1 MTDTTIACA
10 VTDDSRWRAVLAS
23 GATAVPRWSL
33 TPRVPGEGPVA
44 TTVTVPAALLDA
56 VSAQAGRLGVVPEAL
71 LLAAHARVLAALTAE
86 PEVLAGVEVAGRTL
100 PARLDTEVA
109 SWRVLATAAATAL
122 TELAGADQPGDE
134 VALAQARR
142 DLTGLWPETVLAP
155 AVADGSAAD
164 APLADDAVF
173 RVDRPAAGV
182 LRVVHRP
189 GDLDAAAAERIAGYH
204 LTALEQLCADLDAAP
219 GAQGLVGPE
228 ELAQQV
234 DALAGP
240 VRERPDRPAHEIIRA
255 RAAADPDRVA
265 VVNGERSWTY
275 RELDEVT
282 DRVARAI
289 LARRLP
295 PEGIV
300 AVVAERTL
308 DWAASVLGILKA
320 GAAYLPL
327 EPHFPADRIATVLT
341 RADAQLVLGERGS
354 TTTLDEA
361 LAGLGAAAPERLL
374 VDDAIAEEHGNV
386 VPQVEIAADRLAYLY
401 FTSGSTG
408 EPKGAMCEHAGMVNH
423 LYAKIEDLGI
433 TEGTVVTETAPQCF
447 DISLWQ
453 LVAPWLVGGTTVI
466 VEQEVILDVPRFVDL
481 LARRRV
487 EVAQLVPSYLD
498 VVVSFLEQQ
507 DAPATEVLPALRRIA
522 VTGEAVKKELVARWF
537 SVRPDVAVVN
547 AYGLTE
553 TCDDTNHEILTEVP
567 AGERVPLGPA
577 VPNVRVYVV
586 DEHLHPVPLGAPGEI
601 VFSGVCVGRGYVND
615 PERTA
620 KAFVPDPLRPGERL
634 YRSGDH
640 GRWLPDG
647 KLDFLGRRD
656 HQVKISG
663 FRIEIGEVENTLL
676 RAPGVRDAAVVVA
689 ERPGRGKQLVGF
701 YGAAAPVETEVL
713 RGTLEASL
721 PVYMVPPVLHH
732 QETLPLTPN
741 GKIDRKALTALA
753 LALDEPEP
761 AAGGDT
767 TPLTPTEER
776 VAAVWAPLLG
786 VDASALGRDT
796 HFFERGGSSLLAVK
810 MAVGLK
816 KAVTLPEIVAN
827 PVLADLAAL
836 IDGRATAE
844 PAPAPAPAP
853 AAAPTTAPAPPP
865 SDVDETPTVRL
876 RASDLTPST

>member
-1 MTDTTIACA
+1 MTHATTCA
-10 VTDDSRWRAVLAS
+10 VTDDTRWRAVLAS
-23 GATAVPRWSL
+23 GATAVPRWSNG
-33 TPRVPGEGPVA
+33 PRTAGEDAVTTAVA
-44 TTVTVPAALLDA
+44 VPAELATALA
-56 VSAQAGRLGVVPEAL
+56 ARAGELGVDTDAL

-86 PEVLAGVEVAGRTL
+86 PEVLAGITLTGRTL
-100 PARLDTEVA
+100 PCRLDTDVA
-109 SWRVLATAAATAL
+109 SWRALVAAAAAAVTATAAADHEA
-122 TELAGADQPGDE
+122 EA
-134 VALAQARR
+134 VALARARH
-142 DLTGLWPETVLAP
+142 DLAGLWPETVLGLGTAP
-155 AVADGSAAD
+155 VPTEQP
-164 APLADDAVF
+164 PLADDTVW
-173 RVDRPAAGV
+173 RVDRPAGDV
-182 LRVVHRP
+182 LRIAHRP
-189 GDLDAAAAERIAGYH
+189 GDLDTAAAERVAGYH
-204 LTALEQLCADLDAAP
+204 LTALGQLCADPDAAP
-219 GAQGLVGPE
+219 AAAGLVGPE
-228 ELAQQV
+228 ELALLV
-234 DALAGP
+234 DGLAGP
-240 VRERPDRPAHEIIRA
+240 ERERPDRPAHEIIRD

-265 VVNGERSWTY
+265 VINGDRSWTY

-289 LARRLP
+289 LARGLP

-308 DWAASVLGILKA
+308 DWAASVLGVLKA

-327 EPHFPADRIATVLT
+327 EPHFPADRIAGVLT
-341 RADAQLVLGERGS
+341 RADAHLVLGERGS
-354 TTTLDEA
+354 TATLDEA

-374 VDDAIAEEHGNV
+374 VDDAVVEEHGDA
-386 VPQVEIAADRLAYLY
+386 VPRVDVAGDRLAYLY

-453 LVAPWLVGGTTVI
+453 LVAPWLVGATTVI
-466 VEQEVILDVPRFVDL
+466 VEQGTILDVPSFVDL

-498 VVVSFLEQQ
+498 VVVSYLEQQ
-507 DAPATEVLPALRRIA
+507 DVPATEVLPALRRIA

-586 DEHLHPVPLGAPGEI
+586 DPHLHPVPLGAPGEI

-615 PERTA
+615 PDRTA
-620 KAFVPDPLRPGERL
+620 AAFVPDPLRPGERL

-640 GRWLPDG
+640 GRWLPSG

-663 FRIEIGEVENTLL
+663 FRIEIGEIENTLL

-701 YGAAAPVETEVL
+701 YGAAAPVGTDVL
-713 RGTLEASL
+713 RTTLGATL

-732 QETLPLTPN
+732 REVLPLTPN

-753 LALDEPEP
+753 LALDEPEAP
-761 AAGGDT
+761 DAGADDAA
-767 TPLTPTEER
+767 LTPTEAR

-786 VDASALGRDT
+786 VDPSAIGRDT
-796 HFFERGGSSLLAVK
+796 HFFDRGGSSLLAVK

-816 KAVTLPEIVAN
+816 KAVSLPDIVRH

-836 IDGRATAE
+836 IDAQA
-844 PAPAPAPAP
+844 APAPAGNEDDA
-853 AAAPTTAPAPPP
+853 
-865 SDVDETPTVRL
+865 PTVRL
-876 RASDLTPST
+876 RPSDLTPST

>member
-1 MTDTTIACA
+1 M
-10 VTDDSRWRAVLAS
+10 
-23 GATAVPRWSL
+23 
-33 TPRVPGEGPVA
+33 
-44 TTVTVPAALLDA
+44 
-56 VSAQAGRLGVVPEAL
+56 
-71 LLAAHARVLAALTAE
+71 
-86 PEVLAGVEVAGRTL
+86 
-100 PARLDTEVA
+100 
-109 SWRVLATAAATAL
+109 
-122 TELAGADQPGDE
+122 
-134 VALAQARR
+134 
-142 DLTGLWPETVLAP
+142 
-155 AVADGSAAD
+155 
-164 APLADDAVF
+164 
-173 RVDRPAAGV
+173 
-182 LRVVHRP
+182 
-189 GDLDAAAAERIAGYH
+189 
-204 LTALEQLCADLDAAP
+204 
-219 GAQGLVGPE
+219 
-228 ELAQQV
+228 
-234 DALAGP
+234 
-240 VRERPDRPAHEIIRA
+240 
-255 RAAADPDRVA
+255 
-265 VVNGERSWTY
+265 
-275 RELDEVT
+275 
-282 DRVARAI
+282 
-289 LARRLP
+289 
-295 PEGIV
+295 
-300 AVVAERTL
+300 VAERTL

-327 EPHFPADRIATVLT
+327 EPHFPPDRIATVLT
-341 RADAQLVLGERGS
+341 RAEARLVLGERGS
-354 TTTLDEA
+354 T
-361 LAGLGAAAPERLL
+361 
-374 VDDAIAEEHGNV
+374 DDARRGPGRASARR
-386 VPQVEIAADRLAYLY
+386 PRSACSSTTPSRRSTATRSRAVEIAGDRLAYLY

-453 LVAPWLVGGTTVI
+453 LVAPWLVGGTTVL
-466 VEQEVILDVPRFVDL
+466 VEQETILDVPSFVDL

-498 VVVSFLEQQ
+498 VVVSYLEQQ
-507 DAPATEVLPALRRIA
+507 DVPAAEVLPALKRIA

-586 DEHLHPVPLGAPGEI
+586 DEALNPVPLGAPGEI

-615 PERTA
+615 PDRTA
-620 KAFVPDPLRPGERL
+620 KAFVSDPLRPGERL

-676 RAPGVRDAAVVVA
+676 RAPGVRDASVVVA

-713 RGTLEASL
+713 RATLGAAL
-721 PVYMVPPVLHH
+721 PAYMVPPVLHH

-753 LALDEPEP
+753 LALDEPEAP
-761 AAGGDT
+761 AADADA
-767 TPLTPTEER
+767 TPLTPTEAR

-786 VDASALGRDT
+786 VDASAIGRDT
-796 HFFERGGSSLLAVK
+796 HFFDRGGSSLLAVK

-816 KAVTLPEIVAN
+816 KAVSLPDIVRQPRARR
-827 PVLADLAAL
+827 PRRAHRQQ
-836 IDGRATAE
+836 GRGR
-844 PAPAPAPAP
+844 P
-853 AAAPTTAPAPPP
+853 AAAHAAPRGRGRAADRPPAALRPHPLVTAK
-865 SDVDETPTVRL
+865 TPRRPL
-876 RASDLTPST
+876 RRSHSCR

>member
-1 MTDTTIACA
+1 MTHATTTCA
-10 VTDDSRWRAVLAS
+10 VTGDSRWRAVLAS
-23 GATAVPRWSL
+23 GASAVPRWSL
-33 TPRVPGEGPVA
+33 TPRAPGGESVTT
-44 TTVTVPAALLDA
+44 TTVAVPAELTAA
-56 VSAQAGRLGVVPEAL
+56 VPTLAGDLGVSPEAL

-86 PEVLAGVEVAGRTL
+86 PDVLAGVVVTDRTL
-100 PARLDTEVA
+100 PCRLDTGVA
-109 SWRVLATAAATAL
+109 SWRALIAAAAETLSAATA
-122 TELAGADQPGDE
+122 TDHAEGAA
-134 VALAQARR
+134 ALARARR
-142 DLTGLWPETVLAP
+142 DLAGLWPETVLALGAAP
-155 AVADGSAAD
+155 TAEPDDGATLED
-164 APLADDAVF
+164 GTVF
-173 RVDRPAAGV
+173 RIDRPAGGL
-182 LRVVHRP
+182 LRVVHRT

-204 LTALEQLCADLDAAP
+204 LTALGALCADPDAPP
-219 GAQGLVGPE
+219 GAEGLVGPE
-228 ELAQQV
+228 ELAHLV
-234 DALAGP
+234 DGLAGP
-240 VRERPDRPAHEIIRA
+240 ERERPDLRAHEIIRA

-265 VVNGERSWTY
+265 VVRGERSWTY
-275 RELDEVT
+275 AELDEVT
-282 DRVARAI
+282 DRVARAL
-289 LARRLP
+289 LARGLP

-320 GAAYLPL
+320 GGSYLPL
-327 EPHFPADRIATVLT
+327 EPHFPPERIATVLT
-341 RADAQLVLGERGS
+341 RARARLVLGERGS
-354 TTTLDEA
+354 TATLDEA
-361 LAGLGAAAPERLL
+361 LDVLGTAAPERLL
-374 VDDAIAEEHGNV
+374 VDDAVAEDHGAE
-386 VPQVEIAADRLAYLY
+386 VPGVDVAGDRLAYLY

-433 TEGTVVTETAPQCF
+433 TEGTVVAQTAPQCF

-453 LVAPWLVGGTTVI
+453 LVAPWMVGATTVL
-466 VEQEVILDVPRFVDL
+466 VEQETVLDVPSFVDL
-481 LARRRV
+481 LARREV

-498 VVVSFLEQQ
+498 VVVSYLEQQ
-507 DAPATEVLPALRRIA
+507 AGSAAEVLPALRRLA

-567 AGERVPLGPA
+567 TGERVPLGPA

-586 DEHLHPVPLGAPGEI
+586 DEGLHPVPLGAPGEI

-615 PERTA
+615 PDRTA

-647 KLDFLGRRD
+647 KLDFLGRLD

-713 RGTLEASL
+713 RATLGASL
-721 PVYMVPPVLHH
+721 PSYMVPPVLHH
-732 QETLPLTPN
+732 RETLPLTPN
-741 GKIDRKALTALA
+741 GKIDTKALTALA
-753 LALDEPEP
+753 LALAEPETP
-761 AAGGDT
+761 AADA
-767 TPLTPTEER
+767 TPLTPTEAR

-786 VDASALGRDT
+786 VDASVIGRDT
-796 HFFERGGSSLLAVK
+796 HFFDRGGSSLLAVK

-816 KAVTLPEIVAN
+816 KAVSLPDIVRH

-836 IDGRATAE
+836 IDSQT
-844 PAPAPAPAP
+844 PDVPAPAP
-853 AAAPTTAPAPPP
+853 AAEASPAPVAG
-865 SDVDETPTVRL
+865 SEAPTVRL
-876 RASDLTPST
+876 RLSDLTPSS

>member
-1 MTDTTIACA
+1 MTQATTTCA
-10 VTDDSRWRAVLAS
+10 VTDDTRWRAVLAS
-23 GATAVPRWSL
+23 GATAVPRWSR
-33 TPRVPGEGPVA
+33 TSGTSDGGAIATTVAVPGEL
-44 TTVTVPAALLDA
+44 AAA
-56 VSAQAGRLGVVPEAL
+56 VSAQAEALGVGPEAL

-86 PEVLAGVEVAGRTL
+86 PEVLAGVAVTDRTL
-100 PARLDTEVA
+100 PCRLDTGVA
-109 SWRVLATAAATAL
+109 SWRALVADSAAAVTSLTAADH
-122 TELAGADQPGDE
+122 ADE
-134 VALAQARR
+134 AAALARARR
-142 DLTGLWPETVLAP
+142 DLAGLWPETVLGLGP
-155 AVADGSAAD
+155 GEN
-164 APLADDAVF
+164 APLTEDTVF
-173 RVDRPAAGV
+173 RVDRPAGDL

-189 GDLDAAAAERIAGYH
+189 GDLDAEAAERVAGYH
-204 LTALEQLCADLDAAP
+204 LTALGQLCADPDAAP
-219 GAQGLVGPE
+219 DAAGLVGPG
-228 ELAQQV
+228 ELAYQV
-234 DALAGP
+234 DGLAGP
-240 VRERPDRPAHEIIRA
+240 ERERPDLPAHEIIRA
-255 RAAADPDRVA
+255 RAAAHPDRVA
-265 VVNGERSWTY
+265 VVHGDRAWTY

-282 DRVARAI
+282 DRIARAL
-289 LARRLP
+289 LARGLP

-327 EPHFPADRIATVLT
+327 EPHFPPDRIATVLT
-341 RADAQLVLGERGS
+341 RAQARLVLGERGS
-354 TTTLDEA
+354 TTTLDQA
-361 LAGLGAAAPERLL
+361 LESLGASAPERLL
-374 VDDAIAEEHGNV
+374 VDDAVAEEHGDT
-386 VPQVEIAADRLAYLY
+386 VPRVEIAGDRLAYLY

-453 LVAPWLVGGTTVI
+453 LVAPWLVGGTTVL
-466 VEQEVILDVPRFVDL
+466 VEQETILDVPSFVDL

-498 VVVSFLEQQ
+498 VVVSYLEQQ
-507 DAPATEVLPALRRIA
+507 DVPAAEVLPALKRIA

-586 DEHLHPVPLGAPGEI
+586 DEALNPVPLGAPGEI

-615 PERTA
+615 PDRTA
-620 KAFVPDPLRPGERL
+620 KAFVSDPLRPGERL

-676 RAPGVRDAAVVVA
+676 RAPGVRDASVVVA

-713 RGTLEASL
+713 RATLGAAL
-721 PVYMVPPVLHH
+721 PAYMVPPVLHH

-753 LALDEPEP
+753 LALDEPEAP
-761 AAGGDT
+761 AADADAP
-767 TPLTPTEER
+767 PLTPTEAR

-786 VDASALGRDT
+786 VDASAIGRDT
-796 HFFERGGSSLLAVK
+796 HFFDRGGSSLLAVK

-816 KAVTLPEIVAN
+816 KAVSLPDIVRN

-836 IDGRATAE
+836 IDSKVEDE
-844 PAPAPAPAP
+844 P
-853 AAAPTTAPAPPP
+853 
-865 SDVDETPTVRL
+865 PTVRL
-876 RASDLTPST
+876 QPSGLTPSS

>member
-1 MTDTTIACA
+1 MTDTTCA
-10 VTDDSRWRAVLAS
+10 VTDDARWRAVLAS

-33 TPRVPGEGPVA
+33 APRVPGEAPVT
-44 TTVTVPAALLDA
+44 TTVGVPAELATA
-56 VSAQAGRLGVVPEAL
+56 MSAQAGRLGVVPEAL

-100 PARLDTEVA
+100 PARLDTEVP
-109 SWRVLATAAATAL
+109 SWRTLATAAAATL
-122 TELAGADQPGDE
+122 TTLTGADRAEDD
-134 VALAQARR
+134 VALARARR

-155 AVADGSAAD
+155 EVSAPGSPPEEAV
-164 APLADDAVF
+164 PLADDTVF
-173 RVDRPAAGV
+173 RIDRPAEDL

-189 GDLDAAAAERIAGYH
+189 GELDDAAAERIAGYH
-204 LTALEQLCADLDAAP
+204 LTALDQLCADPDAGP

-234 DALAGP
+234 DGLAGP
-240 VRERPDRPAHEIIRA
+240 VRERPDRPAHEIVRD

-265 VVNGERSWTY
+265 VVHGDRSWTY

-282 DRVARAI
+282 DRVARA
-289 LARRLP
+289 LLSRGLP

-308 DWAASVLGILKA
+308 DWAACVLGILKA

-327 EPHFPADRIATVLT
+327 EPHFPPDRIAGVLT
-341 RADAQLVLGERGS
+341 RADARIVLGERGS

-361 LAGLGAAAPERLL
+361 LRNLGAAAPERLL
-374 VDDAIAEEHGNV
+374 VDDAVAEEHGDE
-386 VPQVEIAADRLAYLY
+386 VPRVDIGGDRLAYLY

-466 VEQEVILDVPRFVDL
+466 VEQETILDVPSFVDL

-498 VVVSFLEQQ
+498 VVVSYLEQHS
-507 DAPATEVLPALRRIA
+507 APAAEVLPALRRIA

-537 SVRPDVAVVN
+537 AVRPDVAVVN

-567 AGERVPLGPA
+567 TGERVPLGPA

-586 DEHLHPVPLGAPGEI
+586 DEGLHPVPLGAPGEI

-615 PERTA
+615 PDRTA

-713 RGTLEASL
+713 RATLEASL
-721 PVYMVPPVLHH
+721 PVYMIPPVLHH
-732 QETLPLTPN
+732 RETLPLTPN

-753 LALDEPEP
+753 LSLDEPETP
-761 AAGGDT
+761 DDDGDAA
-767 TPLTPTEER
+767 PLTPTEAR

-786 VDASALGRDT
+786 VDESAIGRDT
-796 HFFERGGSSLLAVK
+796 HFFDRGGSSLLAVK

-816 KAVTLPEIVAN
+816 KAVSLPDIVRH

-836 IDGRATAE
+836 IDGKAADV
-844 PAPAPAPAP
+844 PAPAPAP
-853 AAAPTTAPAPPP
+853 AA
-865 SDVDETPTVRL
+865 ETERPTVRL
-876 RASDLTPST
+876 QFSDLTPSS

>member
-1 MTDTTIACA
+1 MTQPTTCA
-10 VTDDSRWRAVLAS
+10 VTDDTRWRAVLAS
-23 GATAVPRWSL
+23 GATAVPRWSR
-33 TPRVPGEGPVA
+33 TPGAPGGDAVT
-44 TTVTVPAALLDA
+44 TTVAVPADLAAA
-56 VSAQAGRLGVVPEAL
+56 VSAQAGRLGAVPEAL

-86 PEVLAGVEVAGRTL
+86 PEVLAGVATAGRTL
-100 PARLDTEVA
+100 PARLDTEVG
-109 SWRVLATAAATAL
+109 SWRVLVTAAAAAL
-122 TELAGADQPGDE
+122 TGLAAADQVADE
-134 VALAQARR
+134 VGLAQARR
-142 DLTGLWPETVLAP
+142 DLAGLWPETVLGVGAG
-155 AVADGSAAD
+155 DGPVLED
-164 APLADDAVF
+164 GTVF
-173 RVDRPAAGV
+173 AIDRPADDV

-189 GDLDAAAAERIAGYH
+189 GALDVPAAERIAGYH
-204 LTALEQLCADLDAAP
+204 LTALGQLCADPDATP
-219 GAQGLVGPE
+219 GAAGLVGPE
-228 ELAQQV
+228 ELAFQV
-234 DALAGP
+234 DGLAGP
-240 VRERPDRPAHEIIRA
+240 VRERPDLPAHEIIRA

-265 VVNGERSWTY
+265 VRHGDRSWTY

-289 LARRLP
+289 LARGLP

-341 RADAQLVLGERGS
+341 RADARLVLGERGS

-361 LAGLGAAAPERLL
+361 LAGLGDAAPERLL
-374 VDDAIAEEHGNV
+374 VDDAVAEEHGDA
-386 VPQVEIAADRLAYLY
+386 VPRVDVAGDRLAYLY

-453 LVAPWLVGGTTVI
+453 LVAPWLVGGTTVL
-466 VEQEVILDVPRFVDL
+466 VEQETILDVPSFVDL

-498 VVVSFLEQQ
+498 VVVSYLEQL
-507 DAPATEVLPALRRIA
+507 DVPASEALPALRRIA

-567 AGERVPLGPA
+567 TGERVPLGRA

-586 DEHLHPVPLGAPGEI
+586 DEALHPVPLGAPGEI

-620 KAFVPDPLRPGERL
+620 KAFVADPLRPGERL

-676 RAPGVRDAAVVVA
+676 RAPGVRDASVVVA

-701 YGAAAPVETEVL
+701 YGAAAPVETDVL
-713 RGTLEASL
+713 RATLGASL
-721 PVYMVPPVLHH
+721 PAYMVPPVLHH

-753 LALDEPEP
+753 LALDEPDT
-761 AAGGDT
+761 ADAGADA
-767 TPLTPTEER
+767 TPLTPTEAR

-786 VDASALGRDT
+786 VDESALGRDT
-796 HFFERGGSSLLAVK
+796 HFFDRGGSSLLAVK

-816 KAVTLPEIVAN
+816 KAVSLPEIVKH

-836 IDGRATAE
+836 IDGKA
-844 PAPAPAPAP
+844 APV
-853 AAAPTTAPAPPP
+853 AAAPAEE
-865 SDVDETPTVRL
+865 DEPTVRL
-876 RASDLTPST
+876 EPSDLAPSS

>member
-1 MTDTTIACA
+1 MTNPTICA
-10 VTDDSRWRAVLAS
+10 VPDDSRWRDVLAS
-23 GATAVPRWSL
+23 GATAVPRWSSA
-33 TPRVPGEGPVA
+33 EAPVGGG
-44 TTVTVPAALLDA
+44 TVTTAVAVPAELAAA
-56 VSAQAGRLGVVPEAL
+56 VFAQAGRLGVVPDAL

-100 PARLDTEVA
+100 PCRLETGVA
-109 SWRVLATAAATAL
+109 SWRVLVTTAFGAL
-122 TELAGADQPGDE
+122 TELRATDRTEDA
-134 VALAQARR
+134 ALARARR
-142 DLTGLWPETVLAP
+142 DLAGLWPETVLALDP
-155 AVADGSAAD
+155 ADTAAETAAEPSLDDGV
-164 APLADDAVF
+164 VF
-173 RVDRPAAGV
+173 RIDRPADDL

-204 LTALEQLCADLDAAP
+204 LAALGQLCADPDAAP
-219 GAQGLVGPE
+219 DAAGLVGPD
-228 ELAQQV
+228 ELAFLV
-234 DALAGP
+234 DGLAGP
-240 VRERPDRPAHEIIRA
+240 VRERPAKPAHEIFRD

-289 LARRLP
+289 LARGLP
-295 PEGIV
+295 AEGIV

-341 RADAQLVLGERGS
+341 RADARLVLGERGS
-354 TTTLDEA
+354 TATLDEA

-374 VDDAIAEEHGNV
+374 VDDAVAEEHGDA
-386 VPQVEIAADRLAYLY
+386 VPRVDIAGDRLAYLY

-453 LVAPWLVGGTTVI
+453 LVAPWLVGATTVI
-466 VEQEVILDVPRFVDL
+466 VEQATILDVPAFVEL

-498 VVVSFLEQQ
+498 VVVSYLEQQ
-507 DAPATEVLPALRRIA
+507 DVPAAEVLPALRRIA

-537 SVRPDVAVVN
+537 SVRPDVAMVN

-586 DEHLHPVPLGAPGEI
+586 DEALHPVPLGAPGEI

-615 PERTA
+615 PDRTA
-620 KAFVPDPLRPGERL
+620 KAFVPDPLRAGERL

-640 GRWLPDG
+640 GRWLPSG

-701 YGAAAPVETEVL
+701 YGAAAPVENEVL
-713 RGTLEASL
+713 RATLGASL
-721 PVYMVPPVLHH
+721 PGYMVPPVLHH
-732 QETLPLTPN
+732 QEVLPLTPN
-741 GKIDRKALTALA
+741 GKIDRKALTTLA
-753 LALDEPEP
+753 LALDEPET
-761 AAGGDT
+761 AADADT
-767 TPLTPTEER
+767 TPLSPTEER

-786 VDASALGRDT
+786 VDVSAIGRDT
-796 HFFERGGSSLLAVK
+796 HFFDRGGSSLLAVK

-816 KAVTLPEIVAN
+816 KVVSLPDIVGH

-836 IDGRATAE
+836 IDSKAE
-844 PAPAPAPAP
+844 VPAQAPAP
-853 AAAPTTAPAPPP
+853 AAAPAAAAPA
-865 SDVDETPTVRL
+865 EEAPTVRF
-876 RASDLTPST
+876 RPSDLTPST

>member
-1 MTDTTIACA
+1 MTQATTTCA
-10 VTDDSRWRAVLAS
+10 VTDDTRWRAVLAS
-23 GATAVPRWSL
+23 GATAVPRWSR
-33 TPRVPGEGPVA
+33 TPGTSDGGPVA
-44 TTVTVPAALLDA
+44 TTVAVPGELAAA
-56 VSAQAGRLGVVPEAL
+56 VSAQAEALGVGPEAL

-86 PEVLAGVEVAGRTL
+86 PEVLAGVAVTERTL
-100 PARLDTEVA
+100 PCRLDTDVA
-109 SWRVLATAAATAL
+109 SWRALVADAAAAVTSLTAADH
-122 TELAGADQPGDE
+122 ADE
-134 VALAQARR
+134 AAALARARR
-142 DLTGLWPETVLAP
+142 DLAGLWPETVLGLGAG
-155 AVADGSAAD
+155 DG
-164 APLADDAVF
+164 APLAEDTVF
-173 RVDRPAAGV
+173 RVDRPAGDL

-204 LTALEQLCADLDAAP
+204 LTALGQLCADPDAAP
-219 GAQGLVGPE
+219 GAAGLVGPE
-228 ELAQQV
+228 ELAFQV
-234 DALAGP
+234 DGLAGP
-240 VRERPDRPAHEIIRA
+240 ERERPDLPAHEIIRA

-265 VVNGERSWTY
+265 VVHGDRSWTY

-282 DRVARAI
+282 DRIARAL
-289 LARRLP
+289 LARGLP

-327 EPHFPADRIATVLT
+327 EPHFPPDRIATVLT
-341 RADAQLVLGERGS
+341 RAQARLVLGERGS

-361 LAGLGAAAPERLL
+361 LASLGAAAPERLL
-374 VDDAIAEEHGNV
+374 VDDAVAEEHGDA
-386 VPQVEIAADRLAYLY
+386 VPRVEIAGDRLAYLY

-453 LVAPWLVGGTTVI
+453 LVAPWLVGGTTVL
-466 VEQEVILDVPRFVDL
+466 VEQETILDVPSFVDL

-498 VVVSFLEQQ
+498 VVVSYLEQQ
-507 DAPATEVLPALRRIA
+507 DVPAAEVLPALRRIA

-586 DEHLHPVPLGAPGEI
+586 DEALNPVPLGAPGEI

-615 PERTA
+615 PDRTA
-620 KAFVPDPLRPGERL
+620 KAFVSDPLRPGERL

-676 RAPGVRDAAVVVA
+676 RAPGVRDASVVVA

-713 RGTLEASL
+713 RATLGAAL
-721 PVYMVPPVLHH
+721 PAYMVPPVLHH

-753 LALDEPEP
+753 LALDEPEAP
-761 AAGGDT
+761 AADADA
-767 TPLTPTEER
+767 TPLTPTEAR

-786 VDASALGRDT
+786 VDASAIGRDT
-796 HFFERGGSSLLAVK
+796 HFFDRGGSSLLAVK

-816 KAVTLPEIVAN
+816 KAVSLPDIVRN

-836 IDGRATAE
+836 IDSTTADV
-844 PAPAPAPAP
+844 PAPAPVPASV
-853 AAAPTTAPAPPP
+853 AE
-865 SDVDETPTVRL
+865 DEAPTVRL
-876 RASDLTPST
+876 QPSGLTPSS